1 MSAEITKT
9 ISEVLDD
16 WAKDRIYNAKELL
29 SNQGVPDTSPL
40 NQSIMTTEL
49 KVEGLNVGIGFEANN
64 YYIYLDEGV
73 KGLANKAK
81 TSGLFSFKTPFVG
94 RKMVDS
100 IALYLPRY
108 PAKPRKEGLPK
119 LNKNNINS
127 AAWAVAKS
135 VKQSG
140 INQKPFWKPTFNE
153 AAFNDLAS
161 RLEDALGGDINL
173 TLTIE

>member
-1 MSAEITKT
+1 MSAELTKT
-9 ISEVLDD
+9 ISQVLDD

-153 AAFNDLAS
+153 AAFNDLAA

>member
-1 MSAEITKT
+1 MSENVTEI
-9 ISEVLDD
+9 IAGVLDK
-16 WAKDRIYNAKELL
+16 WSIERINNAKRLL
-29 SNQGVPDTSPL
+29 REQDIPDTSPL
-40 NQSIMTTEL
+40 NQSIYTTEL

-64 YYIYLDEGV
+64 YFIYIDEGV
-73 KGLANKAK
+73 KGLANKAN

-94 RKMVDS
+94 RKMVES

-127 AAWAVAKS
+127 AAWVVAKS
-135 VKQSG
+135 VKQTG

-153 AAFNDLAS
+153 AAFNDLAT
-161 RLEDALGGDINL
+161 RLEEALGGDINL